1 MSSLFAKIPICE
13 IASVERGKFS
23 ARPRNDPQ
31 YFGGDIPFLQTG
43 DIARAGR
50 FIVGWDQ
57 TLNAQGLAVSRLF
70 HRGTIFMSIAAN
82 VGDVA
87 ISTFDAACP
96 DSVVGIIP
104 KKGIDAEWLFQI
116 LKHSKDGLSS
126 LATQNAQANLSLEKI
141 APFKVPVPPLPEQRM
156 IAEILRT
163 WDEAIEKLEALQA
176 TKRDRLTGLTQKL
189 LGIGGAFPDR
199 WKQRPLSAISTRVR
213 RQNGGGDHPVMTIS
227 AKSGFRLQSDKFSRD
242 MAGSSVDR
250 YIVLHEGEFAYN
262 KGNSLTAPYGC
273 IFPLDR
279 PTALVPFV
287 YFCFAL
293 KADMNREFFA
303 HLFAAGALNHQLSR
317 LINSGV
323 RNDGL
328 LNLSAEDF
336 FGCKV
341 PVPPAE
347 EQSAIASA
355 LTATKEEIGLL
366 ETEIEAITRQK
377 RGLMQKLLTGEWRV
391 QVEVV

>member
-1 MSSLFAKIPICE
+1 VEVREQMSGEYPYYGPTGILDWLEDYRAEGDFALIGEDGDHFMEPAKK
-13 IASVERGKFS
+13 SQTVKVSGKFNVNNHAHLVGAGS
-23 ARPRNDPQ
+23 TCSVDWFFHFFRHR
-31 YFGGDIPFLQTG
+31 DISHSLTRQG
-43 DIARAGR
+43 AGR
-50 FIVGWDQ
+50 FKL
-57 TLNAQGLAVSRLF
+57 TK
-70 HRGTIFMSIAAN
+70 AA
-82 VGDVA
+82 
-87 ISTFDAACP
+87 
-96 DSVVGIIP
+96 
-104 KKGIDAEWLFQI
+104 
-116 LKHSKDGLSS
+116 
-126 LATQNAQANLSLEKI
+126 LEKLPI
-141 APFKVPVPPLPEQRM
+141 LLPPLPEQRK

-163 WDEAIEKLEALQA
+163 WDEAIAKLEALRA
-176 TKRDRLTGLTQKL
+176 AKCDRLTGLTQKL
-189 LGIGGAFPDR
+189 LGLGGAFPDR

-293 KADMNREFFA
+293 KADLNREFFA

-328 LNLSAEDF
+328 LNLSPEDF

-341 PVPPAE
+341 PVPPAD

-355 LTATKEEIGLL
+355 LTTAKQEIGLL
-366 ETEIEAITRQK
+366 ETEIEALTRQK

-391 QVEVV
+391 SC

>member
-1 MSSLFAKIPICE
+1 MRKGHQRKSVGDLCDFVNGNGFRPPDWKPSGLPIIRIQNLNGSTSFNYFDGAPKAKWIVEPGDLLFAWAGVRGVSFGPTIWSGPRGVLNQHIFRVVPNKGVDKYWLYLALRVATERIE
-13 IASVERGKFS
+13 ANAHGFKASLVHVQK
-23 ARPRNDPQ
+23 D
-31 YFGGDIPFLQTG
+31 DITNQ
-43 DIARAGR
+43 
-50 FIVGWDQ
+50 
-57 TLNAQGLAVSRLF
+57 
-70 HRGTIFMSIAAN
+70 
-82 VGDVA
+82 
-87 ISTFDAACP
+87 
-96 DSVVGIIP
+96 VV
-104 KKGIDAEWLFQI
+104 DL
-116 LKHSKDGLSS
+116 
-126 LATQNAQANLSLEKI
+126 
-141 APFKVPVPPLPEQRM
+141 PPLPEQRK

-163 WDEAIEKLEALQA
+163 WDEAIEKLEALRA
-176 TKRDRLTGLTQKL
+176 GKRDRLTGLTQKL
-189 LGIGGAFPDR
+189 LGLGGAFPDR
-199 WKQRPLSAISTRVR
+199 WKLRPLSEISIRVR

-242 MAGSSVDR
+242 MAGSSVER
-250 YIVLHEGEFAYN
+250 YILLHEGEFAYN

-293 KADMNREFFA
+293 NAGMNREFFA

-328 LNLSAEDF
+328 LNLNPEDF

-341 PVPPAE
+341 PVPPVG
-347 EQSAIASA
+347 EQSAIASI
-355 LTATKEEIGLL
+355 LTAAKREIGLL
-366 ETEIEAITRQK
+366 ETEIETLTRQK

-391 QVEVV
+391 TA